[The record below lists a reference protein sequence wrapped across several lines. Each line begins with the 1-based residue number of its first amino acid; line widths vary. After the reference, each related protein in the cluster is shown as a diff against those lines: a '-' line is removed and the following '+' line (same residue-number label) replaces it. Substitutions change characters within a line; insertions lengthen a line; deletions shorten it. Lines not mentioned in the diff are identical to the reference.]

1 MGRLIGYARVITPE
15 QSLDLQLDE
24 LTAADC
30 KKIFTST
37 ISGVWTVYLTIF
49 VIIMVSSSCSATT
62 WYKQYGIEKDNLM
75 TPEAMPVL
83 IQALDD
89 PDPNVRVSAIRVIAK
104 NRMRSEALP
113 KIKEMSDSDQDQRV
127 RAYAKK
133 AVRNIK
139 PYSGLK
145 PITIEIMEPAPISI
159 KIVPKP
165 NIFNGYKNDN
175 ITRRVGILPLELIIL
190 NNSSRPVNIMSK
202 YIQLMDE
209 TGVVMALLPIDTVI
223 KKSKYSLGVFMY
235 KSIKANNRIDIFYRK
250 NELKDETIHSG
261 SEYKGLVFFS
271 VNRLLSSLKGY
282 YLEIPYKSGMHMQ
295 TIAVRLLD

>member
-1 MGRLIGYARVITPE
+1 MGRLIGYARVSTPE
-15 QSLDLQLDE
+15 QSLDLQPYQF
-24 LTAADC
+24 TAVGC
-30 KKIFTST
+30 TKIFSDK
-37 ISGVWTVYLTIF
+37 ISNVWTVYLTILF
-49 VIIMVSSSCSATT
+49 IIMVSSSCSTT
-62 WYKQYGIEKDNLM
+62 AWYEQYGIEKDNLM

-113 KIKEMSDSDQDQRV
+113 KIKEMADSDQNQRV

-133 AVRNIK
+133 AIRNIK
-139 PYSGLK
+139 PYSGFK
-145 PITIEIMEPAPISI
+145 PIAIDVMEPEPISI
-159 KIVPKP
+159 NIVPKP

-175 ITRRVGILPLELIIL
+175 ITRRVGILPLELSIQ
-190 NNSSRPVNIMSK
+190 NNTNSPLNIMSK

-209 TGVVMALLPIDTVI
+209 TNTVKDLLPIDTVI

-250 NELKDETIHSG
+250 NELKDEMIHSG

-271 VNRLLSSLKGY
+271 VDRLLSNLKGY
-282 YLEIPYKSGMHMQ
+282 HLEIPLKSGKQMQ
-295 TIAVRLLD
+295 TVTVRLLE